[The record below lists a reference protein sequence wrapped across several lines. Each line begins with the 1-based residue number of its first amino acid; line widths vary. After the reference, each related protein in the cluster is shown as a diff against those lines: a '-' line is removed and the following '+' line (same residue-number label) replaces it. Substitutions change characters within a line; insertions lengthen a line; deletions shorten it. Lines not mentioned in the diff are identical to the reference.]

1 MDVGRQDIFMVEGL
15 ESPERFNTLPS
26 SICSSRGVSRPS
38 RPMTSQRE
46 SVAHVLGLVAGPIT
60 NQAILHLIQEGGQ
73 DSFRSE
79 ASGSV
84 LTINDK
90 GM

>member
-1 MDVGRQDIFMVEGL
+1 
-15 ESPERFNTLPS
+15 
-26 SICSSRGVSRPS
+26 
-38 RPMTSQRE
+38 MTSQRE

-73 DSFRSE
+73 DSFRLE

-90 GM
+90 GMKRE